1 MCEEKQLSEEGAELA
16 LANAYQLQSFAHRYL
31 ASKAASHD
39 EDERERL
46 QGLAEEMFDLAEKEF
61 ETGFGAESVHVA
73 RFSENPE
80 PYKLV
85 IGSLL
90 DVTGNY
96 VRTDLVWTICRI
108 FELDPE
114 QLRANY
120 RVWQSKRKDEDDA
133 HDVSSH

>member
-1 MCEEKQLSEEGAELA
+1 MCEEKQLSKEGAELA

-61 ETGFGAESVHVA
+61 ETGFGANSVHVA

-90 DVTGNY
+90 DSTSEY
-96 VRTDLVWTICRI
+96 TRTSLVWVLCRI
-108 FELDPE
+108 HKLDPE

-120 RVWQSKRKDEDDA
+120 RMWLAEGTGEDVLVD
-133 HDVSSH
+133 D

>member
-16 LANAYQLQSFAHRYL
+16 LANAYQLQAFAHRYL

-39 EDERERL
+39 DDERERL

-61 ETGFGAESVHVA
+61 ETAFGAESVHVA

-80 PYKLV
+80 PYKMV

-90 DVTGNY
+90 DVTGDY
-96 VRTDLVWTICRI
+96 MRTSLVWTICRI

-114 QLRANY
+114 QLRAHY
-120 RVWQSKRKDEDDA
+120 RVWQAERKGEDDGN
-133 HDVSSH
+133 

>member
-16 LANAYQLQSFAHRYL
+16 IANAYQLQSFAHRYL
-31 ASKAASHD
+31 ATKAASHD

-61 ETGFGAESVHVA
+61 ETGFGVESAHVA
-73 RFSENPE
+73 RYFENPE

-96 VRTDLVWTICRI
+96 VRADLVWTICRI

-120 RVWQSKRKDEDDA
+120 RVWQSKRKDEE
-133 HDVSSH
+133 